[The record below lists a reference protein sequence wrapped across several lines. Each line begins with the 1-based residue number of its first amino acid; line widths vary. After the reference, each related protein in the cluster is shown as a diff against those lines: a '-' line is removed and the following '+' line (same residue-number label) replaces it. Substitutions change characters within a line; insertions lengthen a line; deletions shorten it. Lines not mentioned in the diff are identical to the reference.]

1 MSAKII
7 DGRAIAQTIAN
18 KLVKEVANLKVSGV
32 QPKLVIIGI
41 NPDDRAQVYIR
52 MKQKRAEEVGIIT
65 EFIDI
70 ADKTPVEQQKF
81 VTSLG
86 KNNSI
91 HGIILQLPLMGWYD
105 AQDLLDCIPAN
116 KDVDGL
122 TTICQDKLELSKP
135 GFVPATPLAVIEL
148 LKQSKVEV
156 NNKTICVIG
165 RSNLVGK
172 PLATL
177 LRQAG
182 ANILVGHRQTED
194 LSSLTKQADIV
205 IAAAGSPGLVKA
217 EMIKNDAVVIDVGIN
232 EIDGKLK
239 GDVDFESVK
248 DKASLIS
255 PVPGGVGPM
264 TVVMLLS
271 NVVEAAK
278 SSTKL

>member
-91 HGIILQLPLMGWYD
+91 HGIILQLL
-105 AQDLLDCIPAN
+105 
-116 KDVDGL
+116 
-122 TTICQDKLELSKP
+122 
-135 GFVPATPLAVIEL
+135 
-148 LKQSKVEV
+148 
-156 NNKTICVIG
+156 
-165 RSNLVGK
+165 
-172 PLATL
+172 
-177 LRQAG
+177 
-182 ANILVGHRQTED
+182 
-194 LSSLTKQADIV
+194 
-205 IAAAGSPGLVKA
+205 
-217 EMIKNDAVVIDVGIN
+217 
-232 EIDGKLK
+232 
-239 GDVDFESVK
+239 
-248 DKASLIS
+248 
-255 PVPGGVGPM
+255 
-264 TVVMLLS
+264 
-271 NVVEAAK
+271 
-278 SSTKL
+278 